1 MLVAALLAA
10 CAPIGGVQTDRV
22 ARGENT
28 VTEFFAGAYRVT
40 RCDAEGRPRRSTTM
54 ARIRTP
60 TALAPFVPVQ
70 EETARTRVFLL
81 YGDPDEPGWARAW
94 LEGGSTATR
103 DVVVP
108 AAPVPADLDVRPALT
123 RADDSCRNGAYRTFN
138 RWRTRRYAYR
148 INPHA
153 MSTAFRQ
160 AVIRGHHAWDRTR
173 NRCGYRDQDNIASR
187 YLGRSGESIHTR
199 PDGRSVVD
207 RGRLALC
214 GNTVTLACAWTFT
227 NSSGRIVET
236 DQRFGTGWR
245 WSTQRRSGH
254 YDVESAAVHET
265 GHSIGL
271 GHVSASRY
279 LTMYHQL
286 CAGCTFAR
294 TLGRGDVLGLRK
306 LYLAAAGGAEAARA
320 AIVAARRQ
328 LVDDHGV
335 VVHGRDDQQLRD
347 PVTRVGLEGLRAV
360 VDQDHAHLTAIR
372 RVDQP
377 RRVQARHAVLDREAG
392 TRQHEP
398 AQADVD
404 GDRDPGG
411 DDRPLAR
418 LEHEA
423 VEAAKVVSGVAGPRA
438 RRRLRVGMQELDV
451 DGPRQLTRRA

>member
-10 CAPIGGVQTDRV
+10 ACAPVGGVQTDRV
-22 ARGENT
+22 ARRENT

-40 RCDAEGRPRRSTTM
+40 RCDAQGRPRRTTTM

-60 TALAPFVPVQ
+60 TALAPYVPVE

-94 LEGGSTATR
+94 LDGGSTATR
-103 DVVVP
+103 DVVAP
-108 AAPVPADLDVRPALT
+108 AAPVPADLDVRPGLT

-148 INPHA
+148 INPRA

-173 NRCGYRDQDNIASR
+173 NSCGYRDQDNIASR
-187 YLGRSGESIHTR
+187 YLGPQHRLDPHAPRR
-199 PDGRSVVD
+199 PQRRRPRPPAPLRQHRDARLRLDVHGQPAAGSWRPTSASAAAGAGRP
-207 RGRLALC
+207 RGRA
-214 GNTVTLACAWTFT
+214 
-227 NSSGRIVET
+227 
-236 DQRFGTGWR
+236 
-245 WSTQRRSGH
+245 GH

-306 LYLAAAGGAEAARA
+306 LY
-320 AIVAARRQ
+320 
-328 LVDDHGV
+328 
-335 VVHGRDDQQLRD
+335 
-347 PVTRVGLEGLRAV
+347 
-360 VDQDHAHLTAIR
+360 
-372 RVDQP
+372 
-377 RRVQARHAVLDREAG
+377 
-392 TRQHEP
+392 
-398 AQADVD
+398 
-404 GDRDPGG
+404 
-411 DDRPLAR
+411 
-418 LEHEA
+418 
-423 VEAAKVVSGVAGPRA
+423 
-438 RRRLRVGMQELDV
+438 
-451 DGPRQLTRRA
+451 